1 MKGSFHCSV
10 FEKIVSNS
18 HLCSDAPVNN
28 EFSPFIGQ
36 IYGCTLQKL
45 RSQEVDQEVKER
57 AIACMGQILANMG
70 DILNN
75 ELNVCLPIFLERL
88 RNEVTRLSAVKAL
101 ISIAA
106 SPLRID
112 LTPILVR
119 LLFPNFRELPKVF
132 FDLIYEK
139 SFEPIFI
146 DFFYLK
152 IG

>member
-1 MKGSFHCSV
+1 M
-10 FEKIVSNS
+10 
-18 HLCSDAPVNN
+18 
-28 EFSPFIGQ
+28 
-36 IYGCTLQKL
+36 
-45 RSQEVDQEVKER
+45 DQEVKER

-75 ELNVCLPIFLERL
+75 ELIVCLPIFLERL

-112 LTPILVR
+112 LTPILVSVRTALLQPCNR
-119 LLFPNFRELPKVF
+119 LDYSNSIATRT
-132 FDLIYEK
+132 
-139 SFEPIFI
+139 
-146 DFFYLK
+146 